1 MDATVVGEADE
12 AVVCV
17 WNGDVNALGG
27 PLFFALFLAA
37 LPPTTPPTTAP
48 ITARTTSP
56 ISAIPLFVCQN
67 GDNLDVMA
75 NLSDSEGRPVL
86 LDLLA

>member
-1 MDATVVGEADE
+1 MDATVVDE

-17 WNGDVNALGG
+17 WNGDVVALGG
-27 PLFFALFLAA
+27 PLFFAVFLAA

-67 GDNLDVMA
+67 GDNLDDMVSPRD
-75 NLSDSEGRPVL
+75 SDSRPVL
-86 LDLLA
+86 